1 METNSTVPIVF
12 MKFSEGL
19 SNTGITIFWAKFYD
33 CVCWASTQPKEDEE
47 EGREGF
53 PGEVTHGLNTEG
65 WVGAGRVHGVG
76 LRKSPKTGIHQWK
89 GVQARER
96 GEYLRCSEE
105 VKG

>member
-19 SNTGITIFWAKFYD
+19 SNTGITIFWAKSYD
-33 CVCWASTQPKEDEE
+33 CVCSAATQPKEDEE

-53 PGEVTHGLNTEG
+53 PEEVTRGLNIEG

-76 LRKSPKTGIHQWK
+76 RESPKTGTHQCK